1 MDVFSLFR
9 KKPEPASRQLKGDG
23 PFAINGYVPHKRLGK
38 MTKADEE
45 KFLYPVSPSVIDLL
59 PWAEYLQN
67 ERAILLDD
75 GISVGA
81 VYAITP
87 APTEGRP
94 DSRLEEIMDI
104 VENALQDSLPER
116 EANQWVVQFFCQ
128 DEPDLTAYMDTLR
141 GYVVPWAEGT
151 EYTKAW
157 LAEQERHLKSV
168 SVEQGLFIDSEITG
182 AAWRGQTRCVR
193 MVVYRWVEQPY
204 RDMLSPVE
212 ALNQVCDRLSSS
224 LSVAGIKCRRQNG
237 EQIHDWLLRWFNPDP
252 KWVDRET
259 LYRYARHRDDV
270 PGELP
275 LLNDFGESI
284 WFTTPWSDAENG
296 VWWFDHVAHKAVAVQ
311 KIRRPPTVGQLTGEV
326 RRGENINAMMDLLP
340 AGTVVSMTLVIQAQD
355 RLEEDFARLSRNSM
369 GENVD
374 SLRAREDAAIARTY
388 LGNKHKLYRAAI
400 TFFLKAP
407 DLETLDKHYLRM
419 STHLLASGLEPML
432 PEHDVA
438 PLSTYM
444 RALPMNFNPDTDRR
458 NWYTRLM
465 FAQHFA
471 CLAPVYGRDT
481 GTGNPG
487 FSLFNRGGEPLSF
500 DPLLKADRDQN
511 AHLLMFGPTGSGKSA
526 TVTSLMAQVMAV
538 HRPRVFLVEAGNS
551 FGLLGDYCK
560 AHGLSVNR
568 VSIKPGRGISLAP
581 FSDAHLLQ
589 LEDPANLVVE
599 EDKLP
604 DLNDVFD
611 AEEDEDDEKRD
622 VLGEMEIAARL
633 MITGGEDREE
643 ERLTRADRGMIREA
657 IILAEKKTFAEN
669 RQMLPED
676 LKDAL
681 LNIARDDSLD
691 EQGRPKRTPQRRA
704 RAEEMAEAMHMF
716 TEGFE
721 GELFNRP
728 GTPWPEVDITIVDLG
743 TLARDGYS
751 AQMAVSLIALFN
763 TINNIAERDQFG
775 ERQIVVGID
784 EAHLITT
791 NPLLAPYLT
800 KIVKMW
806 RKLGAWL
813 WQFTQNLSDYQ
824 AISKKM
830 LNMAEWWLCLNLP
843 KGEIEEVGKFKT
855 LTKEEEAMMAST
867 RKTGNYTEGVVLSAK
882 MKALFRVVQPSIYL
896 ALGQTEKHEKAKRR
910 ELMDKY
916 HCSELEAAIRIAR
929 ELDRTRGLRREPEN
943 V

>member
-1 MDVFSLFR
+1 M
-9 KKPEPASRQLKGDG
+9 
-23 PFAINGYVPHKRLGK
+23 
-38 MTKADEE
+38 
-45 KFLYPVSPSVIDLL
+45 
-59 PWAEYLQN
+59 
-67 ERAILLDD
+67 
-75 GISVGA
+75 
-81 VYAITP
+81 
-87 APTEGRP
+87 
-94 DSRLEEIMDI
+94 
-104 VENALQDSLPER
+104 
-116 EANQWVVQFFCQ
+116 
-128 DEPDLTAYMDTLR
+128 
-141 GYVVPWAEGT
+141 
-151 EYTKAW
+151 
-157 LAEQERHLKSV
+157 
-168 SVEQGLFIDSEITG
+168 
-182 AAWRGQTRCVR
+182 
-193 MVVYRWVEQPY
+193 
-204 RDMLSPVE
+204 
-212 ALNQVCDRLSSS
+212 
-224 LSVAGIKCRRQNG
+224 
-237 EQIHDWLLRWFNPDP
+237 
-252 KWVDRET
+252 
-259 LYRYARHRDDV
+259 
-270 PGELP
+270 
-275 LLNDFGESI
+275 
-284 WFTTPWSDAENG
+284 
-296 VWWFDHVAHKAVAVQ
+296 
-311 KIRRPPTVGQLTGEV
+311 
-326 RRGENINAMMDLLP
+326 
-340 AGTVVSMTLVIQAQD
+340 
-355 RLEEDFARLSRNSM
+355 
-369 GENVD
+369 
-374 SLRAREDAAIARTY
+374 
-388 LGNKHKLYRAAI
+388 
-400 TFFLKAP
+400 
-407 DLETLDKHYLRM
+407 
-419 STHLLASGLEPML
+419 
-432 PEHDVA
+432 
-438 PLSTYM
+438 
-444 RALPMNFNPDTDRR
+444 
-458 NWYTRLM
+458 
-465 FAQHFA
+465 
-471 CLAPVYGRDT
+471 
-481 GTGNPG
+481 
-487 FSLFNRGGEPLSF
+487 
-500 DPLLKADRDQN
+500 
-511 AHLLMFGPTGSGKSA
+511 
-526 TVTSLMAQVMAV
+526 
-538 HRPRVFLVEAGNS
+538 
-551 FGLLGDYCK
+551 
-560 AHGLSVNR
+560 
-568 VSIKPGRGISLAP
+568 SIKPGRGISLAP

-604 DLNDVFD
+604 DLNAVFD

-751 AQMAVSLIALFN
+751 AQMAVALIALFN